1 MERITKIIDELGVKE
16 NIELMGFVSDQE
28 RSDNLS
34 NCIALLSPIKDED
47 FGVVPVEANA
57 CGTPVIA
64 HKSGG
69 ALETVI
75 DGKTGV
81 FFKEWDTESLIDAIK
96 RFEKTK
102 IDPKDCVE
110 NAKKYSKEDF
120 GFKIFFSLKIKHLHP
135 ISFRYNSMKGRCSV
149 NMKSRV
155 N

>member
-1 MERITKIIDELGVKE
+1 M
-16 NIELMGFVSDQE
+16 
-28 RSDNLS
+28 LS
-34 NCIALLSPIKDED
+34 NCKALLSPIKDEV

-110 NAKKYSKEDF
+110 NAKKYSKEAF
-120 GFKIFFSLKIKHLHP
+120 TNKFLSILNNVLQ
-135 ISFRYNSMKGRCSV
+135 NS
-149 NMKSRV
+149 
-155 N
+155 